1 MDSSFEQNKGWV
13 AKTLDGLKDYFDVTN
28 EYVLKKMLIVLFP
41 FTVKEEG
48 WKRQMSYDMTV
59 GDPNATATP
68 RDDVQAPDLY
78 IPLMSLVTF
87 LIVSGCVQ
95 GFARGKFEMEK
106 LFILQ
111 SFILFFWF
119 FETLVLKGIFYFMNI
134 ANLAYL
140 ELLCYTGY
148 KFVALCLIALA
159 DGIAGSLG
167 SYCALAMV
175 GGLYAWFFFA
185 TLRRSISSNT
195 LADHIKQ
202 VSMNKQ
208 TVLAVASA
216 AQLFFLWLL
225 SCQY

>member
-1 MDSSFEQNKGWV
+1 
-13 AKTLDGLKDYFDVTN
+13 
-28 EYVLKKMLIVLFP
+28 
-41 FTVKEEG
+41 
-48 WKRQMSYDMTV
+48 MSYDMSA
-59 GDPNATATP
+59 GADPNATATP
-68 RDDVQAPDLY
+68 RMDVQAPDLY

-87 LIVSGCVQ
+87 LIVGGCVQ
-95 GFARGKFEMEK
+95 GFTRGQFEMEK

-119 FETLVLKGIFYFMNI
+119 LETLVLKGVFYFMNI

-148 KFVALCLIALA
+148 KFVALCIIATA
-159 DGIAGSLG
+159 DGIAGYLG
-167 SYCALAMV
+167 SYCTLALV

-185 TLRRSISSNT
+185 TLRRSVSSNT
-195 LADHIKQ
+195 LADHMKQ

-208 TVLAVASA
+208 TVLAIASGV
-216 AQLFFLWLL
+216 QLVILWLL